1 MKKFLL
7 YLLLCYAKVKW
18 GKKMSEK
25 NVVGIYCR
33 VSTQEQAREGYS
45 IGEQEDRL
53 RAWCTAKDWFVY
65 DAYIDA
71 GFSGASTDRPA
82 LKRMIT
88 DIRNRKINTVLV
100 YKLDRLS
107 RSQKDT
113 LHLIEDIFIKQ
124 NITFASMT
132 ENLDTSTAFG
142 RAMIGI
148 LSAFAQLEREQIR
161 ERSILGRTAR
171 AKDGYFHGGGYSP
184 IGYRYEDG
192 NLVQDKYEVMQI
204 RAIYELYVTEKKPI
218 NQIKNKINTM
228 GYRHSNGK
236 KWTDTSVRSCLFTP
250 IYAGWITNRG
260 DLYRGKHEP
269 IYTEDE
275 YAAIMR
281 EKERRAPEPTTLN
294 AFKHTSILGGLIFCG
309 KCGARYFVK
318 QNTRRKCDG
327 MPQRYYTC
335 YTRGKTSKKMMKADN
350 CDAPTFRVEKLD
362 KIILDEIQKLSFDH
376 DLIPAMMDEN
386 QPPSP
391 SEQRQQLEKR
401 ITEID
406 DQISKWGELFATGKM
421 NMSITLDN
429 LNRLNEERD
438 SISAQMDNLETVKPP
453 DVDCEQAISIADMI
467 AEKIKRADTED
478 LNILVSTLIE
488 KIVIFDDTI
497 KIHWNFV

>member
-1 MKKFLL
+1 
-7 YLLLCYAKVKW
+7 
-18 GKKMSEK
+18 MSEK
-25 NVVGIYCR
+25 NIVGIYCR

-45 IGEQEDRL
+45 IGEQEERL
-53 RAWCTAKDWFVY
+53 RALCTAKDWIVY

-82 LKRMIT
+82 LKRMIA
-88 DIRNRKINTVLV
+88 DIRNRKINAVLV

-184 IGYRYEDG
+184 IGYKYVDG
-192 NLVQDKYEVMQI
+192 NLIQDEYEVMQI
-204 RAIYELYVTEKKPI
+204 RQIYDYYVTERKPI
-218 NQIKNKINTM
+218 NWIKQEMNKR
-228 GYRHSNGK
+228 GYRHGNGK
-236 KWTDTSVRSCLFTP
+236 KWTDTSIRSCLFTP
-250 IYAGWITNRG
+250 IYAGWITNKG
-260 DLYRGKHEP
+260 EYYRGKHEP

-275 YAAIMR
+275 YAAILR
-281 EKERRAPEPTTLN
+281 EKERRAPEPTSFN
-294 AFKHTSILGGLIFCG
+294 SFKHTSILGGLIFCG
-309 KCGARYFVK
+309 KCGARFYVK
-318 QNTRRKCDG
+318 QNNRRKCDG

-335 YTRGKTSKKMMKADN
+335 YSRGKTAKHMMKADD

-362 KIILDEIQKLSFDH
+362 KMILDEIQKLSFDH
-376 DLIPAMMDEN
+376 DLIPGMIEEN
-386 QPPSP
+386 KPPTL
-391 SEQRQQLEKR
+391 SERQQQLEKR
-401 ITEID
+401 ISEID
-406 DQISKWGELFATGKM
+406 EQISKWGELFATGKM
-421 NMSITLDN
+421 NMDITLDN
-429 LNRLNEERD
+429 LNRLNDERD
-438 SISAQMDNLETVKPP
+438 LISAQIDNLETTDLPE
-453 DVDCEQAISIADMI
+453 VDCEKAISIADMI
-467 AEKIKRADTED
+467 AEKIKRADTAD
-478 LNILVSTLIE
+478 LNNLVSTLIE

-497 KIHWNFV
+497 KIHWKFI